1 MIPVDPPSE
10 GATIEELTAWLRRFT
25 EEYNMLID
33 KINAYEQKE
42 VNAHG

>member
-33 KINAYEQKE
+33 KINSNEQKE

>member
-10 GATIEELTAWLRRFT
+10 VATIEELTAWLRRFT

-33 KINAYEQKE
+33 KINANEQKE